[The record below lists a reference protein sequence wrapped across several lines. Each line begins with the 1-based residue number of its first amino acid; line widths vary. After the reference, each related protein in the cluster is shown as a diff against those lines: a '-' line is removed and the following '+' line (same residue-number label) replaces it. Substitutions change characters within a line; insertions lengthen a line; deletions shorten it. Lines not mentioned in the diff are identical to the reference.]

1 MEEGEPVRILV
12 VDDEAVILHVVSEVL
27 TKYGGFEVDSIDS
40 SVEALKLL
48 KRRNYLCDLLLTDLQ
63 MPGLTGQELMAQAM
77 EVRPELGVVII
88 TAYDNDENALACL
101 KKGALDYI
109 AKPIEVEKFL
119 DTMRRAAKA
128 VRNIDTQDLLEIET
142 PLVGWMETTTPNDV
156 EYLERFNSFLTRL
169 HSLPFSLQER
179 KNLRLVIDEIGKK
192 IKALSADLGKN
203 STLKM
208 SYTVFSE
215 QLTVVIEDS
224 EIDFASDWKEAMRQG
239 DKARPELRTQI
250 KLFFDVMDE
259 VLFSEGGNIV
269 LMSKKFNVPVKP

>member
-1 MEEGEPVRILV
+1 MEEAEPVRIMV

-27 TKYGGFEVDSIDS
+27 TKYGGFEVDSLDS
-40 SVEALKLL
+40 SIDALKLL
-48 KRRNYLCDLLLTDLQ
+48 KRKNYLCELLLTDLQ
-63 MPGLTGQELMAQAM
+63 MPGLSGEELMTQAM
-77 EVRPELGVVII
+77 EIRPDLGVVVI
-88 TAYDNDENALACL
+88 TAYDNDQNALACL

-109 AKPIEVEKFL
+109 AKPIEMEKFL
-119 DTMRRAAKA
+119 ETMSKAAKA
-128 VRNIDTQDLLEIET
+128 VRNRAKAVDTQSLLEIET

-192 IKALSADLGKN
+192 IKTLSDETGKN

-224 EIDFASDWKEAMRQG
+224 EIDFASDWKAAMRQG
-239 DKARPELRTQI
+239 DDAPPELKAQI
-250 KLFFDVMDE
+250 KLFFNVMDE

-269 LMSKKFNVPVKP
+269 LMSKKFNV

>member
-1 MEEGEPVRILV
+1 MMEEMEPVRILV

-27 TKYGGFEVDSIDS
+27 AKYGGFEVDSIDS
-40 SVEALKLL
+40 SVDALKLL
-48 KRRNYLCDLLLTDLQ
+48 KRKNYLCDLLLTDLQ
-63 MPGLTGQELMAQAM
+63 MPGLTGEELMTQAL
-77 EVRPELGVVII
+77 EIRPELGVVVI

-119 DTMRRAAKA
+119 ETMNKAAKA
-128 VRNIDTQDLLEIET
+128 IRNPAIDTQDLIEVET

-192 IKALSADLGKN
+192 IKTLSKDTGKN

-208 SYTVFSE
+208 SYTVFLE

-224 EIDFASDWKEAMRQG
+224 EMDFASDWKAAMRMG
-239 DKARPELRTQI
+239 ENAPPELRAQI

-259 VLFSEGGNIV
+259 VLFSENGNII
-269 LMSKKFNVPVKP
+269 LMSKKFNT